1 MNSEITILLLTAT
14 TIGFVHTV
22 LGPDHYIPFIVLSK
36 SEKWSKLKTSI
47 VTLLC
52 GAGHVLSSIVIGV
65 VGFVLGVKLFS
76 LEAVEAFR
84 GEIAGWLLITFGL
97 LYTVWGIKQSYK
109 NKAHSHIHYHQ
120 DGEAHEHTH
129 THKTEHSHLHTSKG
143 KKLTPWVIFIVFI
156 LGPCEPLIP
165 LLIFPAASF
174 NVVAVIAVAS
184 LFSFVTLVTMQAMVF
199 IGIYGLSFFPLQKI
213 ETHIHSLA
221 GGSILLCGIS
231 IQFLGL

>member
-1 MNSEITILLLTAT
+1 MNSEIAILLLTAT
-14 TIGFVHTV
+14 TIGFVHTA

-36 SEKWSKLKTSI
+36 SENWSKLKTSI

-65 VGFVLGVKLFS
+65 VGYILGVKLFS
-76 LEAVEAFR
+76 LEAIESFR
-84 GEIAGWLLITFGL
+84 AEIAGWSLIIFGL

-109 NKAHSHIHYHQ
+109 KKSHTHIHYHQ
-120 DGEAHEHTH
+120 DGETHSHIH
-129 THKTEHSHLHTSKG
+129 THKTDHSHIHTSKG
-143 KKLTPWVIFIVFI
+143 KKITPWVIFIIFV

-165 LLIFPAASF
+165 LLIFPAA
-174 NVVAVIAVAS
+174 NVDIVAVIAVAS
-184 LFSFVTLVTMQAMVF
+184 VFSFVTLATMQVMVF
-199 IGIYGLSFFPLQKI
+199 VGVYGLSFFPLKKI
-213 ETHIHSLA
+213 ETHIHTLA